1 MILYIVD
8 GIVWWWHEDISLK
21 EQEEFINDDNCIVI
35 DKVLEI
41 PVKPEDNKKIQVLK
55 YNSEIKELYYDV
67 IGIKEPTQ
75 EELIKD
81 THTQVVTSSEDT
93 LINME
98 LNTDTNTKVTLTG
111 DDSLLLMEM
120 LVTIDEKLTQLL
132 SPKQV

>member
-1 MILYIVD
+1 MILYIVN
-8 GIVWWWHEDISLK
+8 GIVQWLHEDITIK
-21 EQEEFINDDNCIVI
+21 QQEQFKNDNNCMVI
-35 DKVLEI
+35 DKRLEI
-41 PVKPEDNKKIQVLK
+41 PVEPNDDKIRVLK
-55 YNSEIKELYYDV
+55 YNAETQELYYEV

-81 THTQVVTSSEDT
+81 THSQLILNSEDT